1 MIRRN
6 PRRNEAGRKPGL
18 LLGVRKRIERGPA
31 FRYEGDLFRRYA
43 DSSDDKQNS
52 ELFQGLVISLAA
64 ATMQHLGKT
73 LSPVTNKIEKNLP
86 AAQSTIDMLDM
97 LEAKTKGNLA
107 ENEAKLLKSVLAELK
122 LNYVESL
129 NEKPAEA
136 APGQKPEQA
145 G

>member
-1 MIRRN
+1 M
-6 PRRNEAGRKPGL
+6 
-18 LLGVRKRIERGPA
+18 
-31 FRYEGDLFRRYA
+31 
-43 DSSDDKQNS
+43 SDDKQNG

-97 LEAKTKGNLA
+97 LEAKTKGNLS
-107 ENEAKLLKSVLAELK
+107 ETESKLLKSILAELK
-122 LNYVESL
+122 LNYVETMS
-129 NEKPAEA
+129 EKPAEP
-136 APGQKPEQA
+136 APADKPEQA

>member
-1 MIRRN
+1 MSN
-6 PRRNEAGRKPGL
+6 GKPN
-18 LLGVRKRIERGPA
+18 
-31 FRYEGDLFRRYA
+31 D
-43 DSSDDKQNS
+43 

-97 LEAKTKGNLA
+97 LSAKTQGNLS
-107 ENEAKLLKSVLAELK
+107 EPEAKLLKGVLAELK
-122 LNYVESL
+122 LNYVETL

-136 APGQKPEQA
+136 APEKKPEQA

>member
-1 MIRRN
+1 M
-6 PRRNEAGRKPGL
+6 
-18 LLGVRKRIERGPA
+18 
-31 FRYEGDLFRRYA
+31 
-43 DSSDDKQNS
+43 SDDKQNG

-122 LNYVESL
+122 LNYVETL
-129 NEKPAEA
+129 NEKPAET

>member
-1 MIRRN
+1 M
-6 PRRNEAGRKPGL
+6 
-18 LLGVRKRIERGPA
+18 
-31 FRYEGDLFRRYA
+31 
-43 DSSDDKQNS
+43 SDDKQNS

-97 LEAKTKGNLA
+97 LEAKTKGNLS
-107 ENEAKLLKSVLAELK
+107 EPEAKLIRSVLAELK
-122 LNYVESL
+122 MNYVETM
-129 NEKPAEA
+129 NEKAPEPSAEK
-136 APGQKPEQA
+136 KPEQA

>member
-1 MIRRN
+1 M
-6 PRRNEAGRKPGL
+6 
-18 LLGVRKRIERGPA
+18 
-31 FRYEGDLFRRYA
+31 
-43 DSSDDKQNS
+43 SDDKQNS

-97 LEAKTKGNLA
+97 LAAKTKGNLS
-107 ENEAKLLKSVLAELK
+107 ENEAKLLKSILAELK
-122 LNYVESL
+122 LNYVETL
-129 NEKPAEA
+129 NEKPEEPAAEK
-136 APGQKPEQA
+136 KPEQA

>member
-1 MIRRN
+1 M
-6 PRRNEAGRKPGL
+6 
-18 LLGVRKRIERGPA
+18 
-31 FRYEGDLFRRYA
+31 
-43 DSSDDKQNS
+43 SDDKQNS

-73 LSPVTNKIEKNLP
+73 LSPVTNKIENNLP

-97 LEAKTKGNLA
+97 LAAKTQGNLA

-122 LNYVESL
+122 LNYVETL

-136 APGQKPEQA
+136 APEKKPEQA

>member
-1 MIRRN
+1 M
-6 PRRNEAGRKPGL
+6 
-18 LLGVRKRIERGPA
+18 
-31 FRYEGDLFRRYA
+31 
-43 DSSDDKQNS
+43 SDEKQNS

-97 LEAKTKGNLA
+97 LEAKTKGNLS
-107 ENEAKLLKSVLAELK
+107 ETESKLLKSILAELK
-122 LNYVESL
+122 LNYVETM
-129 NEKPAEA
+129 NEKPAEP
-136 APGQKPEQA
+136 APANKPEQA

>member
-1 MIRRN
+1 M
-6 PRRNEAGRKPGL
+6 
-18 LLGVRKRIERGPA
+18 
-31 FRYEGDLFRRYA
+31 
-43 DSSDDKQNS
+43 SDDKQNS

-97 LEAKTKGNLA
+97 LDAKTKGNLS
-107 ENEAKLLKSVLAELK
+107 EQEAKLLKSILAELK
-122 LNYVESL
+122 LNYVETL
-129 NEKPAEA
+129 NEKPAETPAAA
-136 APGQKPEQA
+136 APDAPPAAPSEPKPEQA

>member
-1 MIRRN
+1 M
-6 PRRNEAGRKPGL
+6 
-18 LLGVRKRIERGPA
+18 
-31 FRYEGDLFRRYA
+31 
-43 DSSDDKQNS
+43 SDDKQNS

-97 LEAKTKGNLA
+97 LSAKTQGNLS
-107 ENEAKLLKSVLAELK
+107 EPEAKLLKGVLAELK
-122 LNYVESL
+122 LNYVETL

-136 APGQKPEQA
+136 APEPKPEQA